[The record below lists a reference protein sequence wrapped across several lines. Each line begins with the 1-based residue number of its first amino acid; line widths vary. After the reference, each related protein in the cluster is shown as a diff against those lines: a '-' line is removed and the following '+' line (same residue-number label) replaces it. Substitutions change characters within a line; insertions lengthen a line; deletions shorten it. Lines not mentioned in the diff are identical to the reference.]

1 MSSRPAPTDPRLA
14 QVAAALQR
22 RDAATATAIV
32 KSWPDASPFLVAQV
46 AQAAGDTTAEEA
58 ALHKALAQNP
68 RHVGALLAMGD
79 LKQRLGDDRAATSFF
94 RTALAQA
101 AVTPQPR
108 EVAPFLQRAQHWV
121 EQASA
126 RFESHL
132 RDTLGDAANLPR
144 LSHALDLLTG
154 KTQLYLQQPSMFYF
168 PGLPQRPFYERDE
181 FPWLAEIEAAT
192 PQMWAEL
199 KARLADGTD
208 FRPYIETPANRP
220 APNNPLKDDPSW
232 GAHYFWNNGE
242 VVSDHAAAAPAT
254 MKALEAAPI
263 PVIKGRSP
271 MALWSLLKPGTHIQP
286 HHGMLNTRLIVHV
299 PLITNPDCAIR
310 VGPET
315 RQWEPGKALIFDD
328 SFEHEAWNR
337 GRDTRVI
344 LLFEIWR
351 PEIAPEERVAL
362 TKLFETIDE
371 LKPAEAG
378 NGF

>member
-1 MSSRPAPTDPRLA
+1 
-14 QVAAALQR
+14 
-22 RDAATATAIV
+22 
-32 KSWPDASPFLVAQV
+32 VAQV
-46 AQAAGDTTAEEA
+46 AQAAGDLPAECE
-58 ALHKALAQNP
+58 ALARALGDNP
-68 RHVGALLAMGD
+68 RHVGALLAMAD
-79 LKQRLGDDRAATSFF
+79 AQARSGDDRAATSFY

-101 AVTPQPR
+101 AATPQPPEIR
-108 EVAPFLQRAQHWV
+108 PFLQRAQAWLA
-121 EQASA
+121 EAA
-126 RFESHL
+126 TRFEDHL
-132 RDTLGDAANLPR
+132 RSRLEGQWPDAARLPR
-144 LSHALDLLTG
+144 VAHALDLLSG
-154 KTQLYLQQPSMFYF
+154 KVPLYLQQPSMFYF
-168 PGLPQRPFYERDE
+168 PGLPQRPFYEREE
-181 FPWLAEIEAAT
+181 FGWLAEVEAAT
-192 PQMWAEL
+192 PAMQAEL
-199 KARLADGTD
+199 QARLADGTD
-208 FRPYIETPANRP
+208 FRPYVETRTDRP

-242 VVSDHAAAAPAT
+242 LVSGHAATAPAT

-263 PVIKGRSP
+263 PHIKGRSP

-286 HHGMLNTRLIVHV
+286 HHGMLNTRLIVHI

-315 RQWEPGKALIFDD
+315 RSWEPGKALIFDD

-337 GRDTRVI
+337 GKYTRVI

-351 PEIAPEERVAL
+351 PEIGDEERAAL

>member
-1 MSSRPAPTDPRLA
+1 MKGWPEASPFLIA
-14 QVAAALQR
+14 QVAQMAGDTATEEAALQR
-22 RDAATATAIV
+22 
-32 KSWPDASPFLVAQV
+32 
-46 AQAAGDTTAEEA
+46 
-58 ALHKALAQNP
+58 ALAQNP

-79 LKQRLGDDRAATSFF
+79 LKQRLSDDRAATSFF
-94 RTALAQA
+94 RAALNQA
-101 AVTPQPR
+101 ALTPQPR
-108 EVAPFLQRAQHWV
+108 EVTPFLQRAQAFV
-121 EQASA
+121 EQAST
-126 RFESHL
+126 RFEAHL
-132 RDTLGDAANLPR
+132 RDTLGSAANLPR

-154 KTQLYLQQPSMFYF
+154 KTQLYVQQPSMFYF
-168 PGLPQRPFYERDE
+168 PGLPQRPFYEREE
-181 FPWLAEIEAAT
+181 FAWIPEVEAAI
-192 PQMWAEL
+192 PLMWAEL

-208 FRPYIETPANRP
+208 FRPYVQTRTDRP

-242 VVSDHAAAAPAT
+242 IVADHAAAAPAT

-263 PVIKGRSP
+263 PHIKGRSP

-286 HHGMLNTRLIVHV
+286 HVGMLNTRLIVHI
-299 PLITNPDCAIR
+299 PLVMNPDCALR

-315 RQWEPGKALIFDD
+315 RAWEPGKALIFDD

-337 GRDTRVI
+337 GTETRVI

-351 PEIAPEERVAL
+351 PEIRDDERAAL

>member
-1 MSSRPAPTDPRLA
+1 
-14 QVAAALQR
+14 
-22 RDAATATAIV
+22 
-32 KSWPDASPFLVAQV
+32 VAQV
-46 AQAAGDTTAEEA
+46 AQGQGDVATEGD
-58 ALHKALAQNP
+58 ALARALAINP

-79 LKQRLGDDRAATSFF
+79 LKVRTGDDRAATSFF
-94 RTALAQA
+94 RTALNQA
-101 AVTPQPR
+101 TATPQPP
-108 EVAPFLQRAQHWV
+108 EMGPFLRRAQEWV
-121 EQASA
+121 AQAST

-154 KTQLYLQQPSMFYF
+154 KTPLYLQQPSMFYF
-168 PGLPQRPFYERDE
+168 PGLPQRPFYERSE
-181 FPWLAEIEAAT
+181 FAWLPRVEAAI
-192 PQMWAEL
+192 PEMWAEL
-199 KARLADGTD
+199 KARLADSTD
-208 FRPYIETPANRP
+208 FRPYIESPRDRP
-220 APNNPLKDDPSW
+220 APNNPLKDDASW

-242 VVSDHAAAAPAT
+242 VVAPHAAAAPAT

-286 HHGMLNTRLIVHV
+286 HHGMLNTRLIVHI
-299 PLITNPDCAIR
+299 PLVVNPDCAIR

-315 RQWEPGKALIFDD
+315 RPWEPGKALIFDD

-351 PEIAPEERVAL
+351 PEIAEDERAAL